1 MTDFSPHKSGSNCSG
16 LGPDLVTFY
25 DEFVELQ
32 DAYAFLGDA
41 ITALM
46 RTNAELD
53 RATLEGM
60 SAFANDTKQSAGEL
74 KGKLKIIL
82 EQHVKGINSSRI
94 Q

>member
-1 MTDFSPHKSGSNCSG
+1 MSGFPPDKGLG
-16 LGPDLVTFY
+16 LGPDLVSFY

-46 RTNAELD
+46 RIDTELD
-53 RATLEGM
+53 HTTLEGM

-74 KGKLKIIL
+74 KKKLKAIL
-82 EQHVKGINSSRI
+82 EQQVKGNVGRV